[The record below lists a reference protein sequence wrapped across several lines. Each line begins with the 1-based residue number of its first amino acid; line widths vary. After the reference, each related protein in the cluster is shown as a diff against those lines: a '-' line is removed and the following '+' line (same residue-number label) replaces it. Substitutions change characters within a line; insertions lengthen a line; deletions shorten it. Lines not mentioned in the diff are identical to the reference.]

1 MNVPVRPRQV
11 FAFSGVLNRP
21 PGEPSD
27 PAFLEYAVTTEG
39 GVGLHYIGTEL
50 HEAVA
55 MVDGARAWWV
65 EPSGDGGYRD
75 EPIPPR
81 RL

>member
-1 MNVPVRPRQV
+1 M
-11 FAFSGVLNRP
+11 G
-21 PGEPSD
+21 
-27 PAFLEYAVTTEG
+27 EYADGKVLAETED
-39 GVGLHYIGTEL
+39 GVGLHYRGTEL

-65 EPSGDGGYRD
+65 EPSPGGGYRD
-75 EPIPPR
+75 EPIAPR

>member
-1 MNVPVRPRQV
+1 MATVITAWVCVRTSDRRCNVHGARPLT
-11 FAFSGVLNRP
+11 A
-21 PGEPSD
+21 
-27 PAFLEYAVTTEG
+27 TED

-55 MVDGARAWWV
+55 MRDGARAWWV
-65 EPSGDGGYRD
+65 EPSPDGGYRD

>member
-1 MNVPVRPRQV
+1 
-11 FAFSGVLNRP
+11 LNRP
-21 PGEPSD
+21 PGEKPN
-27 PAFLEYAVTTEG
+27 PALVEYAVSLAAGHGKKRVCFIATED

-55 MVDGARAWWV
+55 MQDGARAWWV
-65 EPSGDGGYRD
+65 EPAPDGGYHD

-81 RL
+81 ML